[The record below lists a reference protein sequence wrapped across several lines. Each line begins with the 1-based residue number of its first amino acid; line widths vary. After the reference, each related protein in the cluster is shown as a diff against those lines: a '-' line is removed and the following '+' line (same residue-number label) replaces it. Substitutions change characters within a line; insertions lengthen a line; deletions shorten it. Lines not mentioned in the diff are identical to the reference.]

1 MTILARAD
9 EIEYIQPESVP
20 ILLVDDEASNTKL
33 LRAMLTLSGFTNLTA
48 SNDPL
53 EVLGLCERQNFGL
66 VILDLNMPGL
76 DGFDVMRLLRGMSPE
91 KQPQIL
97 VLTAMVQPKYLERAL
112 NEGASDYLT
121 KPFNPVELLAR
132 TRNLIMVWLYR
143 QSMQARALSLEQG
156 LRERTE
162 ELLRSRQ
169 RIRELV
175 SHQER
180 VREHERTCVAREIH
194 DELGQYLTA
203 LRMDTALLRIKL
215 VTLDPALVERTD
227 AMKDLIDHTITAV
240 RSLATQL
247 RPAALDLGLAS
258 AAEWLVHDFSARAG
272 VECLLD
278 IPEKDLELS
287 EDLATATFRILQ
299 ESLTNVSRHA
309 RAGMVEIHIERD
321 ADALHMNVRDDG
333 VGFDLQQAGE
343 HKTYGLMGIRERAIM
358 LGGEVH
364 IVSSP
369 GAGTNLTVR
378 LPLFE
383 NPAALASTVTRQP

>member
-1 MTILARAD
+1 M
-9 EIEYIQPESVP
+9 QPKSVP
-20 ILLVDDEASNTKL
+20 ILLVDDEESNTKL
-33 LRAMLTLSGFTNLTA
+33 LTAILTLSGFANLTVC
-48 SNDPL
+48 NDPL
-53 EVLGLCERQNFGL
+53 EVLGLCERQDFGL
-66 VILDLNMPGL
+66 VILDLNMPKL
-76 DGFDVMRLLRGMSPE
+76 DGFEVMHLLHGMSPD

-97 VLTAMVQPKYLERAL
+97 VLTAMVQTKYLERAL
-112 NEGASDYLT
+112 NEGASDYLA

-132 TRNLIMVWLYR
+132 TRNLIMAWLYTR
-143 QSMQARALSLEQG
+143 SMQERTLSLEQG

-169 RIRELV
+169 KIRELV

-203 LRMDTALLRIKL
+203 LRMDTALLRNKF
-215 VTLDPALVERTD
+215 VTLNPALVERTD
-227 AMKDLIDHTITAV
+227 AMKELIDHTIAAV

-258 AAEWLVHDFSARAG
+258 AAEWLVNDFSARAG

-278 IPEKDLELS
+278 IPEKDLDLS

-299 ESLTNVSRHA
+299 ESLTNVTRHA
-309 RAGMVEIHIERD
+309 RAGMVEIRIDRD

-333 VGFDLQQAGE
+333 VGFDPQQNSE

-369 GAGTNLTVR
+369 GGGTTLTVR

-383 NPAALASTVTRQP
+383 NPDVLVQP